1 MAPGDF
7 VMLRISADF
16 AFKVHVVA
24 LLYVFRVQGAAQ
36 MQLYLRRNW
45 TEEKFSKNLILYVM
59 RSYVYIWWNISTG
72 LEKKVAVK
80 Y

>member
-16 AFKVHVVA
+16 AFKVHIVA
-24 LLYVFRVQGAAQ
+24 LLYILRIQSAAQ

-45 TEEKFSKNLILYVM
+45 REVFEQLNILCNAIV
-59 RSYVYIWWNISTG
+59 RT
-72 LEKKVAVK
+72 
-80 Y
+80 